1 MQDTDQRTDSDVRTL
16 TKGFTAPVYP
26 ESTQPTEP
34 DADASTA
41 VGDAHTKVAEIEAGA
56 ESLSMNEPAPSGA
69 GNGQTNGNDLSISQ
83 EWVDVKAIQ
92 EQAVEPAA
100 APDAAATQSWA
111 DEQPEAVCD

>member
-16 TKGFTAPVYP
+16 TKNFTAPVYP
-26 ESTQPTEP
+26 ETTQPTEA
-34 DADASTA
+34 DADASA
-41 VGDAHTKVAEIEAGA
+41 AAGAEVAEIEAGA
-56 ESLSMNEPAPSGA
+56 ESLSMSEPAPSGVA
-69 GNGQTNGNDLSISQ
+69 NGQTNGNDLSISQ

-111 DEQPEAVCD
+111 DEQPETVRN